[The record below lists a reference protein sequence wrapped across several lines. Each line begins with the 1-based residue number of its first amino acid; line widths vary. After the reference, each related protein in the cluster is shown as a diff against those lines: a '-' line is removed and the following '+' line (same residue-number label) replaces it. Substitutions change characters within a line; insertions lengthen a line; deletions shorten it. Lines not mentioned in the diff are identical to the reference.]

1 MTLNNIIHLSGS
13 VSFKGTVATGL
24 QALLWLRT
32 PLKLMENIG
41 ECDDVSSK
49 DILYNWISSIDWNNI
64 IEPSST
70 LKCDATLGQYNTEE
84 LNHSHFTSLLIKN
97 AIIDQFRR
105 RSSDK
110 IRPSIDLDNPD
121 LSLLLY
127 LHRGKGT
134 LYRMWS
140 GETSM
145 HKRGYRADMTIHK
158 AALRE
163 TTAAAL

>member
-1 MTLNNIIHLSGS
+1 MNCFLPYPGS
-13 VSFKGTVATGL
+13 VTFKGTVETGI

-41 ECDDVSSK
+41 ECDNIESK
-49 DILYNWISSIDWNNI
+49 DILYNWISSIDWNSI
-64 IEPSST
+64 MDPTST
-70 LKCDATLGQYNTEE
+70 LKCDVTLGQFNTEE

-105 RSSDK
+105 RSSDR

-127 LHRGKGT
+127 LHRGKGI
-134 LYRMWS
+134 LYRIWS
-140 GETSM
+140 GEASM